1 MKMDKRGAW
10 WPRERAP
17 ERPPVPVKSGT
28 ISVPELRRL
37 VAEMI
42 D

>member
-1 MKMDKRGAW
+1 MKMEKRGAW
-10 WPRERAP
+10 WPRERAAFA
-17 ERPPVPVKSGT
+17 RPVPPGT
-28 ISVPELRRL
+28 IPARDLRRL

>member
-1 MKMDKRGAW
+1 MKMMKRGAW
-10 WPRERAP
+10 WPRERAEHVP
-17 ERPPVPVKSGT
+17 SAPVRPAT
-28 ISVPELRRL
+28 IPVPELRRL